1 MKGLMKSIKKNE
13 VGVCFVQYRIF
24 LLSIVL
30 IFLTIDSYG
39 QDRLPHIAVI
49 PFSPINVS
57 ESDAEAITGL
67 FETALVN
74 TGAYRVIEQSQMH
87 EILKVQEFSMSD
99 CTSEECAVE
108 IGQLLSAEQIILGT
122 LASVGGKYILYAKIV
137 DVAKGISL
145 KADKVERPTLSD
157 MTDGAEVLAY
167 KLAGLTF
174 RREAEEEMVEGF
186 GEIFVQTDPPDA
198 EVYVNGVNK
207 GITVITNLLPSMEEQ
222 KEAIVTARLDRHYF
236 SIGAG
241 AALTIPVGNVGGIM
255 MLAFYPE
262 AFFNFNLSY
271 YWGVISFG
279 ILVGINIDSTREEV
293 TYQYNLL
300 SIPFGVSAK
309 YSTNFDFPLYG
320 FIEIAGG
327 LAINIVT
334 FKEVYKNMS
343 DVAAAKV
350 FLLPTIGGGFF
361 LTPELS
367 ASLYAG
373 FLMIFFDNSAYIG
386 IAPGLKIEFNF

>member
-1 MKGLMKSIKKNE
+1 MKRRFLIT
-13 VGVCFVQYRIF
+13 IL
-24 LLSIVL
+24 LLSVL
-30 IFLTIDSYG
+30 
-39 QDRLPHIAVI
+39 LPLAAQKPRVTVI
-49 PFSPINVS
+49 PFNSIGIS
-57 ESDAEAITGL
+57 KSDAQGLTLL
-67 FETALVN
+67 FETALHN
-74 TGAYRVIEQSQMH
+74 TDAFTLIEQMEAES
-87 EILKVQEFSMSD
+87 ILKAQEYSLGD
-99 CTSEECAVE
+99 CVDEQCAIE
-108 IGQLLSAEQIILGT
+108 IGRLLSADQIVLGT
-122 LASVGGKYILYAKIV
+122 VGRVADIYYLAVKIIDVQTGQNLISKKEQVQKLSELVGKIDTIALQLAGEQYDESTLSKIV
-137 DVAKGISL
+137 HLDL
-145 KADKVERPTLSD
+145 P
-157 MTDGAEVLAY
+157 
-167 KLAGLTF
+167 
-174 RREAEEEMVEGF
+174 EGR
-186 GEIFVQTDPPDA
+186 
-198 EVYVNGVNK
+198 
-207 GITVITNLLPSMEEQ
+207 MEEQ

-241 AALTIPVGNVGGIM
+241 AALTIPVGDVGGIM

-309 YSTNFDFPLYG
+309 YSTNFNFPIYG

-334 FKEVYKNMS
+334 FKEVYENMS

-361 LTPELS
+361 LKPELS
-367 ASLYAG
+367 VSLHAS